1 MYSHCFISVP
11 PTITA
16 QQCEQGEGENL
27 RFIVESEFLF
37 SQNRSFLLMVFSK
50 FLFSQELCQKMAL
63 LYTEHSSPLKQVIN
77 RSGKTAAQKSIRLTG
92 NKFAFVSHRRTVPLK
107 YAACP
112 GVILFCCCLTRSL
125 CLKAQISLCGLS
137 VRISMLRT
145 LFSNGNRRHK
155 ISCLQYL
162 LPASYSLASVCLASS
177 KRRFLTT
184 AFFNRFCQFGF
195 AKVYLQVCQAPLQ
208 RLLH

>member
-1 MYSHCFISVP
+1 MCSHCLISVP

-16 QQCEQGEGENL
+16 QQCEQWKVENL

-50 FLFSQELCQKMAL
+50 FPFSQELCQKMAL

-92 NKFAFVSHRRTVPLK
+92 NKFAFISHSKDSSIKIYSVPTS
-107 YAACP
+107 YW
-112 GVILFCCCLTRSL
+112 FCCCLTRSL

-137 VRISMLRT
+137 VCISMLRT
-145 LFSNGNRRHK
+145 LFQMEIEDIKSPACNT
-155 ISCLQYL
+155 SCQH
-162 LPASYSLASVCLASS
+162 
-177 KRRFLTT
+177 LT
-184 AFFNRFCQFGF
+184 
-195 AKVYLQVCQAPLQ
+195 LWL
-208 RLLH
+208 